1 MNITNDKV
9 TEYIYSLYTPL
20 TDELAELRTRG
31 EKGHIPIIL
40 RDSET
45 LLVSLIE
52 SSKPERIL
60 ELGTAIGYS
69 AAVFGTAAKQ
79 AGLDTRVITVE
90 ADPLYAG
97 DARENLKGYD
107 NVQLIEGDACQVM
120 DEMKG
125 SEAAC
130 FDMIFIDA
138 AKSHYRE
145 FWDRALQ
152 LTHKG
157 SLIICDNILMQAKTA
172 DDSYDERGR
181 FETNIKYMRAFLS
194 HISGYEGAVTS
205 ILPVGDGMSIS
216 VIR

>member
-9 TEYIYSLYTPL
+9 TEYIYSLYSPL
-20 TDELAELRTRG
+20 SDELAELRARG

-69 AAVFGTAAKQ
+69 AAVFGTAVKQ

-107 NVQLIEGDACQVM
+107 NV
-120 DEMKG
+120 
-125 SEAAC
+125 
-130 FDMIFIDA
+130 
-138 AKSHYRE
+138 
-145 FWDRALQ
+145 
-152 LTHKG
+152 
-157 SLIICDNILMQAKTA
+157 
-172 DDSYDERGR
+172 
-181 FETNIKYMRAFLS
+181 
-194 HISGYEGAVTS
+194 
-205 ILPVGDGMSIS
+205 
-216 VIR
+216 